1 MLNRTWKI
9 CSNQESRD
17 DEIIKIREILKN
29 NEYPEKVI
37 DREIAKFLKSQNIN
51 QTTDSLQSNEADKS
65 KRFIILPYVN
75 DRVEQYGKRLTR
87 LINNFYP
94 KVDFKVAF
102 KAPKEL
108 GHFFRFKDKPTD
120 ILKQSLVLYHIKCK
134 DCDADYIGKTER
146 ILHYRVREH
155 KGESSSNV
163 DSAIHQHHIQTQH
176 KIDFDNI
183 KIIDRADNDIKLQ
196 YKEILHID
204 KRKPILNKQLNS
216 NDSYRINTYIIGSK
230 KKL

>member
-1 MLNRTWKI
+1 MENWP
-9 CSNQESRD
+9 NQESRD

-94 KVDFKVAF
+94 K
-102 KAPKEL
+102 
-108 GHFFRFKDKPTD
+108 
-120 ILKQSLVLYHIKCK
+120 
-134 DCDADYIGKTER
+134 
-146 ILHYRVREH
+146 
-155 KGESSSNV
+155 
-163 DSAIHQHHIQTQH
+163 
-176 KIDFDNI
+176 
-183 KIIDRADNDIKLQ
+183 II
-196 YKEILHID
+196 Y
-204 KRKPILNKQLNS
+204 QL
-216 NDSYRINTYIIGSK
+216 
-230 KKL
+230 

>member
-1 MLNRTWKI
+1 M
-9 CSNQESRD
+9 
-17 DEIIKIREILKN
+17 II
-29 NEYPEKVI
+29 
-37 DREIAKFLKSQNIN
+37 
-51 QTTDSLQSNEADKS
+51 
-65 KRFIILPYVN
+65 
-75 DRVEQYGKRLTR
+75 
-87 LINNFYP
+87 FYT

-108 GHFFRFKDKPTD
+108 GHFFWFKDKPTD

-134 DCDADYIGKTER
+134 DCDADYIVKTER

-163 DSAIHQHHIQTQH
+163 DSAIHQQHIQTQH

>member
-17 DEIIKIREILKN
+17 DEIIKIREILKS
-29 NEYPEKVI
+29 NEYSEKVI
-37 DREIAKFLKSQNIN
+37 DREIAKFLKSQNII

-65 KRFIILPYVN
+65 KRFIILSYVN

-108 GHFFRFKDKPTD
+108 GHF
-120 ILKQSLVLYHIKCK
+120 
-134 DCDADYIGKTER
+134 
-146 ILHYRVREH
+146 
-155 KGESSSNV
+155 
-163 DSAIHQHHIQTQH
+163 
-176 KIDFDNI
+176 ID
-183 KIIDRADNDIKLQ
+183 L
-196 YKEILHID
+196 
-204 KRKPILNKQLNS
+204 
-216 NDSYRINTYIIGSK
+216 RINRLIF
-230 KKL
+230 